1 MKPINVI
8 VFSAATLLM
17 IAGSA
22 VILGWTTERGSFLLV
37 GKLAFG
43 VAFVVA
49 CIPLIA
55 LGASVCWMKVTR
67 WLLRSRGRTT
77 NMNNANGK
85 QQGHDQ

>member
-22 VILGWTTERGSFLLV
+22 VILGRTTERGSFLLV

-43 VAFVVA
+43 VAVVVA

-55 LGASVCWMKVTR
+55 LGASVSWMKVKHR
-67 WLLRSRGRTT
+67 LLRNRVRTT
-77 NMNNANGK
+77 NMNNGK
-85 QQGHDQ
+85 QQGHDH